1 MAVVN
6 KDEIKG
12 KYDQAAGKIK
22 EKTGVMIGKKH
33 MESEGKAQNSKGHM
47 EEAWGKTKRK
57 VSNAV
62 KDMADKI
69 NK

>member
-1 MAVVN
+1 MAVIN

-12 KYDQAAGKIK
+12 KANQAAGKIK

-33 MESEGKAQNSKGHM
+33 LEHEGEEQNAKGHAQ
-47 EEAWGKTKRK
+47 EAWGKTKRT
-57 VSNAV
+57 VSNVV
-62 KDMADKI
+62 KDVADAI